1 MACLQACLSQHKAYH
16 VKLDAP
22 PQRPHRGDSKT
33 SRHVTWGQTQ
43 Q

>member
-1 MACLQACLSQHKAYH
+1 MACLQACLIQHKAYH
-16 VKLDAP
+16 GKLNAP
-22 PQRPHRGDSKT
+22 HQRTHHGDSKT